1 MPRVGHFHW
10 ASRAVTMS
18 LRIAFRTLSK
28 FNHFSGFSDYLLS
41 VIYIITPLL
50 ILKIDLDM

>member
-28 FNHFSGFSDYLLS
+28 FNHFSGFSDYYTYRYL
-41 VIYIITPLL
+41 YYYTFTHT
-50 ILKIDLDM
+50 KD